1 MKLQVEVPIGG
12 QNHKIELTRAADPVD
27 GKTVWTTQCRLP
39 CTGHFGMSASAA
51 DQDTRDAVVHDQ
63 KPKVGRQ
70 GQQVIIEG
78 IASSTS
84 IDWHGTEMSIEALQ
98 SMAQQ
103 FKSGVPYVPSHRDDE
118 WDQVFG
124 KTIDA
129 EIEEDVVLN
138 DYNSRGVGEG
148 AVLKVKT
155 ALIADDP
162 NTKRLV
168 RMMSFGN
175 AVGMSIGGW
184 FTDMEVVTNDE
195 DEVER
200 MIIKGVELDHLAT
213 TRRPSNPDTWIQEI
227 SRSIQSI
234 NKVDEGAE
242 LERMKKIYMA
252 EEDFEP
258 HFMYNPEDGEKVYV
272 ESYEEHLRLADLGW
286 VHDDSEQVSELE
298 DENDQE
304 PVDEKGGGYKKNEK
318 DGEKFMHVTALSRA
332 ATEYKNLALAP
343 ADQQYNPDDQD
354 DAAMGDNILGI
365 LHGGQPDWE
374 RYRAAHLFFDPEHAE
389 EKEGYRFPIARMYD
403 PDAPDDVLAED
414 GRLHV
419 FLDKLKMVSQELIDG
434 VDGIDDEDLAEMVS
448 HLQKYFEKFE
458 EEAPELGDLVSEGG
472 DTDEDKG
479 YKKEDEKMMP
489 KKYFSSDAPLSTRE
503 VVPFQDLPIQTPE
516 DAPWS
521 FQTDEQ
527 NEVLG
532 DDDWDRFKRAHTWW
546 DPERAD
552 QREGYK
558 LPIAKLVNGELK
570 VFWRGVTAAMAIIN
584 GARGGAKISEADRKG
599 IYNHLVRYYKKQGKQ
614 APSYKS
620 LPENESLDST
630 SLDTSGVTGE
640 QSNYGENAHRSAPE
654 YNPVNSNPNESKGSA
669 MSEVSKTE
677 ANVPDT
683 TSTEDTVKSLS
694 RSVSV
699 MEGLLTKLVERDLAR
714 SESQSQESTV
724 EQKEAAPVESEA
736 EIALRAKVEA
746 LEARIT
752 SMSATRSGTAI
763 GARAGTYVEPHRY
776 GQLVR
781 TVQDEHGGG
790 SALALVAADQEARR
804 KSRMEETPSRRSLE
818 TDLHS
823 LLNAAVADGII
834 TDPDLDGGWR

>member
-1 MKLQVEVPIGG
+1 MKLQVEVPIDG
-12 QNHKIELTRAADPVD
+12 QNHKLELTRSAEPVE

-39 CTGHFGMSASAA
+39 CTGHFGMSASAG
-51 DQDTRDAVVHDQ
+51 DQETREAVVHNE
-63 KPKVGRQ
+63 KPSVGRK

-84 IDWHGTEMSIEALQ
+84 IDWHGTEMSIDALR
-98 SMAQQ
+98 SMAAQ

-138 DYNSRGVGEG
+138 DYNSRGVGDG
-148 AVLKVKT
+148 SVLKVTT

-184 FTDMEVVTNDE
+184 FTDMEIITNDE

-227 SRSIQSI
+227 SRSIKSTNSVEDVVVQ
-234 NKVDEGAE
+234 A
-242 LERMKKIYMA
+242 RMKKIYMA

-286 VHDDSEQVSELE
+286 VHADSEQISDLE
-298 DENDQE
+298 DENDQA
-304 PVDEKGGGYKKNEK
+304 PVEEKEEGDGGGTKMNPYL
-318 DGEKFMHVTALSRA
+318 ALSRA
-332 ATEYKNLALAP
+332 ATEFKNLALAP
-343 ADQQYNPDDQD
+343 ANQQYNPEEQD

-365 LHGGQPDWE
+365 LYSGQPDWE
-374 RYRAAHLFFDPEHAE
+374 RYRAAHLWFDPERSE

-403 PDAPDDVLAED
+403 PDAPDDVLSED

-434 VDGIDDEDLAEMVS
+434 VDGVDDEDLAEMIS
-448 HLQKYFEKFE
+448 HLQKYYGKFE
-458 EEAPELGDLVSEGG
+458 EDSPELGDLVSEDG
-472 DTDEDKG
+472 DTDDNKG
-479 YKKEDEKMMP
+479 SGP
-489 KKYFSSDAPLSTRE
+489 KKYFSSDAPKSNRS
-503 VVPFQDLPIQTPE
+503 VVPFADLPIHQPE

-532 DDDWDRFKRAHTWW
+532 DDDWKRFKRAHTWF
-546 DPERAD
+546 DPERED

-584 GARGGAKISEADRKG
+584 GARGGAKISESDRKG
-599 IYNHLVRYYKKQGKQ
+599 IYNHLARYYKKAGKV
-614 APSYKS
+614 APAYKS
-620 LPENESLDST
+620 LPVNESSDST
-630 SLDTSGVTGE
+630 TLDTSGVTGE

-699 MEGLLTKLVERDLAR
+699 MEGLLTKLVERDIAR
-714 SESQSQESTV
+714 SESQPEPIV
-724 EQKEAAPVESEA
+724 EQQEVAPVESEA
-736 EIALRAKVEA
+736 EIALRSKVEA

-752 SMSATRSGTAI
+752 SMSAQRSGTAY
-763 GARAGTYVEPHRY
+763 GSRPGNHVEPHRY
-776 GQLVR
+776 GTLVR
-781 TVQDEHGGG
+781 TIQDAHGGG
-790 SALALVAADQEARR
+790 SALALVAADQEERR
-804 KSRMEETPSRRSLE
+804 KMRYEETPSRRSLE
-818 TDLHS
+818 SDLHA